1 MFQIK
6 VSGQYQ
12 SSDAISNVDTLDKLK
27 KVVEVPSFTFQ
38 LDRLGRNYLFHLVN
52 LLSTDQQ
59 KKYKRV
65 LTTTFLNRSHECNSC
80 LPSWSKIYDTQ
91 EIVKTINY
99 LEKYAPGLLIQPCS
113 FHYCGFDKRDSLDN
127 FQYSCFEHVGVF
139 KPTREK
145 YDSKTFKGITAFGLL
160 FVKAKVCI
168 NEKMKMIKSAV
179 KLGVNVNDKH
189 LNYFGQTPLTFSVLH
204 LEDKTIQLLL
214 ESGYK
219 LKKIDIKALE
229 FIEKFL
235 VTETKP
241 QNRFKKYSLFLLD
254 SNVEYRPRLFKRI
267 LNVTTILLK
276 HGLRFT
282 DTFTSKLQTSI
293 DREDKR
299 ELRKDM
305 INLQNL
311 VIARQEAINFFEKKP
326 LPKPL
331 PSLIGDYLI

>member
-1 MFQIK
+1 MSK
-6 VSGQYQ
+6 
-12 SSDAISNVDTLDKLK
+12 VDTLGKLK
-27 KVVEVPSFTFQ
+27 RVVEVPFFTFY
-38 LDRLGRNYLFHLVN
+38 LDRLERNYLFHLVA
-52 LLSTDQQ
+52 LLSTGQQ

-65 LTTTFLNRSHECNSC
+65 LTTTFLNRSHECNRW
-80 LPSWSKIYDTQ
+80 LPSWPMISDTQ

-99 LEKYAPGLLIQPCS
+99 LEKYAPGLFIQPCS
-113 FHYCGFDKRDSLDN
+113 FHYCDFDKRDSLDN

-145 YDSKTFKGITAFGLL
+145 YDSRTFKGITAFGLL
-160 FVKAKVCI
+160 FIKAKVCI

-179 KLGVNVNDKH
+179 KLGVNVNDMH

-219 LKKIDIKALE
+219 LKKTDIKALE

-235 VTETKP
+235 VTETKT

-282 DTFTSKLQTSI
+282 DTFTFKLQASI

-299 ELRKDM
+299 GLRKDM
-305 INLQNL
+305 LNLQNL
-311 VIARQEAINFFEKKP
+311 AITRQEAIEYLNKTSLLKP
-326 LPKPL
+326 LSNL
-331 PSLIGDYLI
+331 VGDYLV